1 MIIFLERKAF
11 AAKIS
16 ERIDQL
22 YEGRSRLRKTFIIFD
37 PAEKA
42 WWVRIEVKEKGGH
55 LEYDQTYILALN
67 RRKHRKTYK
76 SLDDAVTF
84 LMESG
89 VKRIVI
95 DIPSE

>member
-1 MIIFLERKAF
+1 
-11 AAKIS
+11 
-16 ERIDQL
+16 
-22 YEGRSRLRKTFIIFD
+22 
-37 PAEKA
+37 
-42 WWVRIEVKEKGGH
+42 VRIEVKEKGGH